1 MLSIKTGDCC
11 ASRSTGKQLLAA
23 LAVVLVSCWAAQVY
37 AAARLDPDLEPY
49 HQVRGVAGSFS
60 SAGSDSMAN
69 LVSLWAERF
78 MRYYSGVTFQVK
90 AAGSSTAPPAL
101 AEGTANIGPM
111 SRLMEAQEQQAFELR
126 HGYPATPVVI
136 AIDALAVFVHKDN
149 PVQGLTLQQLDGIFS
164 SNRNCSN
171 GAGQAIENWGQLAL
185 PQPWQRRSI
194 QVFGRNSVAGPYDF
208 FKSRALCG
216 GDFGKTVN
224 EQPGS
229 ASVVQSVG
237 TTINAIGYSGMGYR
251 TASVRAV
258 PISENGK
265 YYAASAENA
274 VAGLY
279 PLSRYL
285 YIYLNKP
292 PGAALPAI
300 EREFIRFVLSWQGQR
315 IVLKDGFIPLP
326 ATLAEQQKLALGL

>member
-1 MLSIKTGDCC
+1 
-11 ASRSTGKQLLAA
+11 
-23 LAVVLVSCWAAQVY
+23 
-37 AAARLDPDLEPY
+37 
-49 HQVRGVAGSFS
+49 
-60 SAGSDSMAN
+60 
-69 LVSLWAERF
+69 
-78 MRYYSGVTFQVK
+78 
-90 AAGSSTAPPAL
+90 
-101 AEGTANIGPM
+101 
-111 SRLMEAQEQQAFELR
+111 
-126 HGYPATPVVI
+126 VVI

-171 GAGQAIENWGQLAL
+171 GAGQAIENWSQLAL

-194 QVFGRNSVAGPYDF
+194 QVFGRNSVSGTYDF